1 MNDMWDSTGCFQIQ
15 FEFSGMRLRSLNDKI
30 KLTLFYIRIYKS
42 CNHRDLME
50 EYNSLT
56 VLMLTLSSWRNRYH
70 DKLWAPW
77 KPPFIKYLGIAKN
90 VVYPP
95 FHQKEKE
102 RWPDVWG
109 VHDKFHRLDMKNQVE
124 SGNLIII
131 VL

>member
-56 VLMLTLSSWRNRYH
+56 VLMLMLSSWRNRYH

-77 KPPFIKYLGIAKN
+77 KPLFIKYLGIAWN
-90 VVYPP
+90 VVYIL
-95 FHQKEKE
+95 HQMYEVCTTNFA
-102 RWPDVWG
+102 RV
-109 VHDKFHRLDMKNQVE
+109 DKKTKL
-124 SGNLIII
+124 SLAIW
-131 VL
+131 L